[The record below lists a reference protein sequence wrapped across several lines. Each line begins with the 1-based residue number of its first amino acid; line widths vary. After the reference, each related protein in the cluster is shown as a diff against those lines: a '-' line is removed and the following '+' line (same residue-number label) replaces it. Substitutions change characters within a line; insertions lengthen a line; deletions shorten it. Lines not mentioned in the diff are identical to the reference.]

1 MPANYSI
8 DGFSLRLA
16 DGIIELRAEGDHGT
30 GSSAAREPANAFTAI
45 APHLASRNVLYDVR
59 NARYDFSDLEWEELL
74 RHTARILKGY
84 RTAYVVRSDQVPTA
98 NRLLAA
104 HARLGDEAACFRTTA
119 EARDWL
125 TAG

>member
-1 MPANYSI
+1 MTANYSI

-16 DGIIELRAEGDHGT
+16 DGIIELRADGDHHSGA
-30 GSSAAREPANAFTAI
+30 GAAREPEKAFASI
-45 APHLASRNVLYDVR
+45 APHLASRSVLYDVR
-59 NARYDFSDLEWEELL
+59 NARYEFSELEWEEVL
-74 RHTARILKGY
+74 RRAARILHGY

-98 NRLLAA
+98 QRMIAA

-125 TAG
+125 SPA